1 MSQGP
6 IEFEI
11 NGLDELV
18 AVIDRLG
25 RDPGYELTPSMESA
39 MRWIWGQ
46 LPEYPPKPQSGEAS
60 KYWTD
65 KQRRWFFWAVKKGL
79 ISPSYKRRQSAGLGG
94 SISTEV
100 ISQPG
105 ELIGVIG
112 AGMPYAPFVIGASR
126 QAPLHQGRWWILEDE
141 VEKNVEGAVAIIE
154 MDIATILSNPD

>member
-1 MSQGP
+1 M

-11 NGLDELV
+11 SGLNEL
-18 AVIDRLG
+18 IIILECLG
-25 RDPGYELTPSMESA
+25 RDPGDKLIPSMEAA
-39 MRWIWGQ
+39 MRYIWGQ
-46 LPEYPPKPQSGEAS
+46 LPEYPPKPQPGEAS

-79 ISPSYKRRQSAGLGG
+79 ISPIYRRRMSGGLGG

-112 AGMPYAPFVIGASR
+112 PGMPYAPYVVGKDK
-126 QAPLHQGRWWILEDE
+126 QARIHQGRWWVLEDE

-154 MDIATILSNPD
+154 NDIFTMLDNPD